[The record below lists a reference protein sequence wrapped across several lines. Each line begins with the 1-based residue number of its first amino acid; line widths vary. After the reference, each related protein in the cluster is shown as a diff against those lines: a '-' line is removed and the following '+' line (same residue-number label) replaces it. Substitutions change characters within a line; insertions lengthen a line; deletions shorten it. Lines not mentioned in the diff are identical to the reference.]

1 MKSNRLW
8 EVPLYSLST
17 VHINMIYIILYTLF
31 PINSDLA
38 PSSTFPFHCCFFK
51 CCTGHVRDIILQ
63 LLRALWKTITAKD
76 THASVLMKTQLQSR
90 EKWLR
95 HSYKISYNLCFVLSF
110 QWNCIASY
118 RFPPPLFNVEYVRL
132 SDRFCGLNNIEMGGR
147 GKRKQRYI
155 GDWKITTLFY
165 KHSVS
170 NLFARDC
177 RYFSSII

>member
-1 MKSNRLW
+1 MKGNRLC

-17 VHINMIYIILYTLF
+17 VHINMIYIILYTFPRQLF
-31 PINSDLA
+31 PSIVASLNAATLE
-38 PSSTFPFHCCFFK
+38 TLFFNF
-51 CCTGHVRDIILQ
+51 
-63 LLRALWKTITAKD
+63 LRAQWKTITAKD
-76 THASVLMKTQLQSR
+76 THASPVLMKTQLQSR

-95 HSYKISYNLCFVLSF
+95 HSYKISYNLWFVLSF

-132 SDRFCGLNNIEMGGR
+132 SDRFCGPNNIEMGGR